1 LFPMRPECRHNQLLV
16 FWFFLAS
23 AALVLSGCSPA
34 PVETM
39 TLGNWV
45 MLIQEQARLPESSTD
60 LPYFMNVGADQ
71 PCFEAVQSAVE
82 WGVLQPTGGFM
93 PDEPLTREWAASTLM
108 HLKEEKLPEAS
119 EEGIRDIAQSSFRK
133 EVSAAVSSGLMPV
146 DGRGRFYPK
155 REMEAEDARRLL
167 AQVIS
172 WMDQRSFEE
181 ETEISIDGQTPV
193 EIKEEQIEKGKFIL
207 FKPEQGIVKGSI
219 VHPQDSEAYYRIED
233 GPTPGKGRLSLLK
246 KEEVAENL
254 DFTYS
259 GELDLS
265 QAEVI
270 DGVEGTSVTESAF
283 TAPQSGRVLART
295 HTIQDWQLSYSIS
308 ASGIRAE
315 LSKKLESGAKAY
327 GMVRIYDLKPTIR
340 WRCRDGETESS
351 YFRMDFATTESLG
364 VSAGTNVKRYG
375 DFSKLSAA
383 DPLGSLKNL
392 LSSKSSPAEITVP
405 IATLKIPL
413 PEMPLVKVIV
423 SLEVS
428 LGADGRVELALS
440 QDHSIGCEIRGGGM
454 RAIDDHDAKVE
465 GLLRSNAW
473 ITGGVR
479 TALAA
484 GRKKLTDVSLHTG
497 AKARCHATLHLYD
510 NQQNHTTLGADRSL
524 DELEAGIGSSEN
536 ILLCAD
542 VDAHLISRLS
552 FNSSTTLAGKLGLK
566 KTIDLLDADNGPRIS
581 GLGGHMENGHI
592 VPRCTRTDRRKDSRT
607 FSAADSR
614 AILLERYVLL
624 LKPGETAS
632 IPVASVPE
640 GYTNNDLFYTSSSRA
655 VSVSADGI
663 VRGEQEGCSIVTIAT
678 SDGLYKVRCSVTVRA
693 TS

>member
-1 LFPMRPECRHNQLLV
+1 LFPMRPECRHNQLLA

-34 PVETM
+34 PAETM
-39 TLGNWV
+39 ALGDWV

-60 LPYFMNVGADQ
+60 LPYFMNVGSDQ

-82 WGVLQPTGGFM
+82 WGVLQKEGGFM
-93 PDEPLTREWAASTLM
+93 PDEVLTREWAASTLM
-108 HLKEEKLPEAS
+108 HLKEENLPEAS

-133 EVSAAVSSGLMPV
+133 EVSAAVSSGLMPL
-146 DGRGRFYPK
+146 DSRGRFYPK
-155 REMEAEDARRLL
+155 REMEAEEARRLL
-167 AQVIS
+167 AQVVS
-172 WMDQRSFEE
+172 WMDSRSYEE
-181 ETEISIDGQTPV
+181 EREISFDGQTPV
-193 EIKEEQIEKGKFIL
+193 EIQEEQIEKGNFIL
-207 FKPEQGIVKGSI
+207 LNPEEGIVEGSV
-219 VHPQDSEAYYRIED
+219 VHPQGSEAYYRVEE
-233 GPTPGKGRLSLLK
+233 GPGTGQGRLSAL
-246 KEEVAENL
+246 KEEEAAEDL
-254 DFTYS
+254 EITYS

-270 DGVEGTSVTESAF
+270 DGVEGTPVAKPAIK
-283 TAPQSGRVLART
+283 APQAERVLART
-295 HTIQDWQLSYSIS
+295 HTIQDWQVSYSIS
-308 ASGIRAE
+308 SSGIRAE
-315 LSKKLESGAKAY
+315 LSKKLEGGGKVY
-327 GMVRIYDLKPTIR
+327 GMVRMYDLKPTIR

-364 VSAGTNVKRYG
+364 VSAGASVKRYG
-375 DFSKLSAA
+375 DFSKFSAA
-383 DPLGSLKNL
+383 DPLGSLKKI
-392 LSSKSSPAEITVP
+392 LSRKSSPAQITVP

-413 PEMPLVKVIV
+413 PEMPLIKVIV

-428 LGADGRVELALS
+428 LGADGRVELALN
-440 QDHSIGCEIRGGGM
+440 QDHRIGCEIRGGGM
-454 RAIDDHDAKVE
+454 RTIDHHDGRAE

-497 AKARCHATLHLYD
+497 AKARCHAILHLYD
-510 NQQNHTTLGADRSL
+510 SQQNHTTLTADQPL
-524 DELEAGIGSSEN
+524 DELEAGLGKSGN

-542 VDAHLISRLS
+542 VDAHLISKLS
-552 FNSSTTLAGKLGLK
+552 FNSSTTLAGKLGLNK
-566 KTIDLLDADNGPRIS
+566 SIDLLDAENGPLLS
-581 GLGGHMENGHI
+581 GLGGHVENGHI

-614 AILLERYVLL
+614 AILLDRYVLL

-640 GYTNNDLFYTSSSRA
+640 GYAEDDLIYTSSSRA
-655 VSVSADGI
+655 VSVSAQGI
-663 VRGEQEGCSIVTIAT
+663 VKGEQEGSSIVTIAT

-693 TS
+693 AS